1 MVRCQYGTS
10 LFGRDTQK
18 LCQWHG
24 IFLKRRLFVHLT
36 ALREL
41 RINQSM
47 VLMSNVLAQ
56 RRKQALNNFRRR
68 PFRHKS
74 DTLRMTEEIG
84 LVKLAHHQQS
94 FDLGTVL
101 VKFLYQLKTRAVSTD
116 QQTIRLLLFEQHM

>member
-1 MVRCQYGTS
+1 MVQCYYGTS

-24 IFLKRRLFVHLT
+24 IFLKRLLFVHLI
-36 ALREL
+36 ALQEL

-47 VLMSNVLAQ
+47 VLMPNVLTQ
-56 RRKQALNNFRRR
+56 RRQQALNNFQRR

-74 DTLRMTEEIG
+74 DTLRMTDEIG

-94 FDLGTVL
+94 FNLGTFL
-101 VKFLYQLKTRAVSTD
+101 VKILDQLQTRAIDTD
-116 QQTIRLLLFEQHM
+116 QQTIRLLLVE